1 MNNKLSKRDILFMSF
16 MLFSMLFGAGNLIFP
31 AYLGQ
36 AAGENVWQ
44 AVAGFIIS
52 DAGLSVLAF
61 IAIAK
66 SGTFDHLINRVHP
79 IFALLFPMAI
89 YLSIGPGLAIPRAG
103 SLAFEM
109 GVKPF
114 LPNAFATSP
123 IALLIYTVVFF
134 GVVFWFAKSPN
145 KLVERFGKL
154 LTPSLLILIVI
165 VFIKALFTDLPS
177 FKEATLTYKDN
188 PISQGFL
195 DGYQTMDA
203 ICALI
208 YGIVFTN
215 IFRSKKVTD
224 QSLQVKYL
232 AIFGVICGLILTGC
246 YLIISYLGASAAIP
260 GEVEH
265 GAVVLSTVLNQLFGQ
280 GGTIVLGLIFT
291 LACLSVCIGLITS
304 CAEFFSTV
312 FPKLSYIKWAI
323 ILCLASGF
331 VANLGLAQ
339 ILKVSVPILS
349 LVYPMAIAIIVLGL
363 VHERL
368 PFKERPVYFMT
379 ISLVG
384 LFTLVEVMNTT
395 FLNGSLSEL
404 LSNVPLQT
412 MGFGWVIPGFIG
424 FAIGSIYEK
433 FTFNKNAS
441 I

>member
-1 MNNKLSKRDILFMSF
+1 MNNKLSTRDIIFMSF

-66 SGTFDHLINRVHP
+66 SGTFDNLINRVHP
-79 IFALLFPMAI
+79 IFALPFPMAI

-114 LPNAFATSP
+114 LPNALATSP
-123 IALLIYTVVFF
+123 MSLFVYTVVFF
-134 GVVFWFAKSPN
+134 SLVFWFAKSPN

-154 LTPSLLILIVI
+154 LTPSLLILIVL
-165 VFIKALFTDLPS
+165 VFVKAIFTNLPS
-177 FKEATLTYKDN
+177 FKEATLAYKAN

-215 IFRSKKVTD
+215 IFKSKKVTE

-232 AIFGVICGLILTGC
+232 AIFGVICGLILTGS

-260 GEVEH
+260 GKVEN
-265 GAVVLSTVLNQLFGQ
+265 GAIVLSTVMDQLFGQ

-304 CAEFFSTV
+304 CAEFFTTV
-312 FPKLSYIKWAI
+312 FPKLSYSNWAI

-339 ILKVSVPILS
+339 ILKVSIPILS

-363 VHERL
+363 IHNRL
-368 PFKERPVYFMT
+368 PFKQRPVYFMT

-384 LFTLVEVMNTT
+384 LFTLVEVVNTT
-395 FLNGSLSEL
+395 FLNGSLSDVL
-404 LSNVPLQT
+404 ANVPLQT
-412 MGFGWVIPGFIG
+412 MGFGWVIPGVLG
-424 FAIGSIYEK
+424 LLIGSLYEK
-433 FTFNKNAS
+433 STMKAQM
-441 I
+441 